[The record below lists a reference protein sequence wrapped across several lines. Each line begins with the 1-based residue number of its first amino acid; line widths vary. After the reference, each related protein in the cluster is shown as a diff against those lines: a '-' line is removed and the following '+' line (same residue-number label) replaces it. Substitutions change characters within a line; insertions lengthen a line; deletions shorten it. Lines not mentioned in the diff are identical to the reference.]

1 MGIDLRNRLGPQS
14 KSTRLSQKTEKSTD
28 FWRGVVVSCSHSAVF
43 GTSRHGNIWFDITW
57 KVGNVRAKCQS
68 HEAKKHDC
76 MTVNFRFMRFAQ
88 FF

>member
-28 FWRGVVVSCSHSAVF
+28 ITDWCCRLFFAFCS

-68 HEAKKHDC
+68 HEAKKHDSQLPIH
-76 MTVNFRFMRFAQ
+76 AI
-88 FF
+88 